1 MFNDAQHH
9 TFLWKINHFS
19 TAQVEGWPGNQDNV
33 STLCPYDLTLDD
45 DNYGGDHWKTFKW
58 SITDCHHSNDNNAE
72 MTAASHNNIINFII
86 VFVAIDISIIISTL
100 N

>member
-1 MFNDAQHH
+1 ML
-9 TFLWKINHFS
+9 LWLRVGLVIKTMS
-19 TAQVEGWPGNQDNV
+19 PPSV
-33 STLCPYDLTLDD
+33 SPDLTLDD

-58 SITDCHHSNDNNAE
+58 SITDCNHSNDNNAE

-86 VFVAIDISIIISTL
+86 IFVAIDISMIILSLKLTSATITL